1 MKELTRIIT
10 AQITLIET
18 MPDEDAETIIKAKE
32 VAEKHFT
39 DDIKWIYSADDVT
52 VKIQDFV
59 VESEK

>member
-1 MKELTRIIT
+1 MKEITRIIT

-32 VAEKHFT
+32 DAEKKFA

-52 VKIQDFV
+52 VEIKDFV
-59 VESEK
+59 LEK